1 MTQTPVTGPLQD
13 QPVPVGDGTPVPG
26 GVAVPGEVPAVAR
39 IQEVEVNSGADSG
52 VNPGSGEGFAARAG
66 GTQAGGQVGGENEVV
81 VDGVV
86 KSKASLGYLSDP
98 ELVRAG
104 ALLGRVEDLF
114 SQRVVGQNELR
125 NAMIAALLAQGHV
138 LIESVP
144 GLAKTTAAQTLAQS
158 VSGTFHRIQCTPDLM
173 PNDIVGTQIFNPATG
188 HFSTQLGPV
197 HANFVLLDEI
207 NRSSA
212 KTQSAMLEAMQER
225 QTTIGGENFP
235 LPVPFMV
242 MATQN
247 PIEEEGTYVLPEAQM
262 DRFLMKVVI
271 TYPNRAEEL
280 EILEMIDA
288 DAFEQP
294 LSAVPISL
302 EELEELQGYSSRVF
316 VHKAIK
322 SYIVDIVNTTRG
334 GGPNPIPGLAEQ
346 LRLGASPRGG
356 IALMKVA
363 QAVAL
368 MKGRNYVIP
377 DDVKAMRYS
386 VLRHRLVRTWDAVAD
401 DVPVQGLID
410 ATFQAVPVP

>member
-1 MTQTPVTGPLQD
+1 MTEPLSHGALPNTQGEGREPAADGIPRPQPGQQWPTRDAAAESAPKSAEASPYLTPVEL
-13 QPVPVGDGTPVPG
+13 
-26 GVAVPGEVPAVAR
+26 
-39 IQEVEVNSGADSG
+39 
-52 VNPGSGEGFAARAG
+52 ARA
-66 GTQAGGQVGGENEVV
+66 
-81 VDGVV
+81 D
-86 KSKASLGYLSDP
+86 
-98 ELVRAG
+98 EL
-104 ALLGRVEDLF
+104 LTRVNALF
-114 SQRVVGQNELR
+114 SGRVVGQDELR
-125 NAMIAALLAQGHV
+125 RSMIAALLARGHV

-144 GLAKTTAAQTLAQS
+144 GLAKTTAAQTLADS

-173 PNDIVGTQIFNPATG
+173 PNDIVGTQIFNPSTG
-188 HFSTQLGPV
+188 TFSTQLGPV

-212 KTQSAMLEAMQER
+212 KTQSAMLEAMQEK
-225 QTTIGGENFP
+225 QTTIGGENFK
-235 LPVPFMV
+235 LPMPFMV

-271 TYPNRAEEL
+271 TYPQRGEEL
-280 EILEMIDA
+280 EILEMIDS
-288 DAFEQP
+288 DAFDQP
-294 LSAVPISL
+294 LQGAPISL

-316 VHKAIK
+316 IHKAIK

-334 GGPNPIPGLAEQ
+334 GGPNPIPGLDQ
-346 LRLGASPRGG
+346 HVRLGASPRGA

-363 QAVAL
+363 QATAL
-368 MKGRNYVIP
+368 MNGRNYVIP

-401 DVPVQGLID
+401 DVSVQGIID